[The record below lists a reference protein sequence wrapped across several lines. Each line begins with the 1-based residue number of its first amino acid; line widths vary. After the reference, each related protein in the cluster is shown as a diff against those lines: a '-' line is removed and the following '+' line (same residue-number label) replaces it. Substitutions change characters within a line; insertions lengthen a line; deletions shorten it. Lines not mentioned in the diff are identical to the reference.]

1 MQIGPKPSD
10 LIEKLR
16 EADLLFSMQHPNIV
30 PYKDYFVQH
39 DKALVILIMEYCEC
53 KFPV

>member
-1 MQIGPKPSD
+1 MQFGPKLSD

-16 EADLLFSMQHPNIV
+16 EVDLLCSMQHPNIV
-30 PYKDYFVQH
+30 PYKDYLVQH
-39 DKALVILIMEYCEC
+39 DNALVILIMEYCEC